1 MDRWCLLVLMGFVY
15 FSSQSRTHATDES
28 QCDKAD
34 WVESLDRAG
43 WSKCP
48 QTNTYLKGLWR
59 NDRKEGDER
68 VGRIEYGR
76 CCQASEEAFANQP
89 AVCNNANWRITLD
102 GSNVW
107 ALCPGGYFLNGLRK
121 SDGGN
126 LHNIEEG
133 QCCRPQNQLE
143 DDYDE
148 CYDEDV
154 GTSFDNGGWSECQRA
169 GYYMT
174 GIYKS
179 SCDEIYCIEKF
190 KCCRMKT
197 LTVETGTEVPSVS
210 NGCARLSLGEGNT
223 ENVIIP
229 QLSWIQT
236 PSVLEIEAGH
246 YRAFGRVIHLQYLQ
260 ERLTTQNGLNFD
272 ATRQTMDLVD
282 QMDILADTVY
292 IEGNVLLHGI
302 RNVKIYAREI
312 IASPGSRID
321 FSAPNWNQVYQL
333 RVVTGSDGEDGKHGT
348 SGPQVEIFC
357 DVINGALEVISNG
370 GDGHKGQDG
379 GNGAVAQ
386 DSHDRRPDKPASICY
401 EGWRDRR
408 SCNPYSGERGV
419 RGPTGGRGR
428 NAGQPG
434 NGGNA
439 GRINIRYRN
448 ITGTVQL
455 NSCPGSGAPAATN
468 GRGGMGGAGGA
479 GGKGRYC
486 RIQSTM
492 ISTSCMN
499 YGATDRAP
507 NGPRGHTGPSGSS
520 AIRGTMV

>member
-1 MDRWCLLVLMGFVY
+1 MPSSVFPSEFPSEFPSSEFLSEFPSSEFLSEFPSEFPSSEFPSSEFLSEFPSSEFLSE
-15 FSSQSRTHATDES
+15 FSSSEFPAEFPSSEFPISEFLSEVPTTDES

-197 LTVETGTEVPSVS
+197 LTVETG
-210 NGCARLSLGEGNT
+210 
-223 ENVIIP
+223 
-229 QLSWIQT
+229 
-236 PSVLEIEAGH
+236 H

-386 DSHDRRPDKPASICY
+386 DSHDRNEPNV
-401 EGWRDRR
+401 E
-408 SCNPYSGERGV
+408 
-419 RGPTGGRGR
+419 
-428 NAGQPG
+428 
-434 NGGNA
+434 
-439 GRINIRYRN
+439 
-448 ITGTVQL
+448 
-455 NSCPGSGAPAATN
+455 
-468 GRGGMGGAGGA
+468 
-479 GGKGRYC
+479 
-486 RIQSTM
+486 
-492 ISTSCMN
+492 TSS
-499 YGATDRAP
+499 DV
-507 NGPRGHTGPSGSS
+507 PRKSS
-520 AIRGTMV
+520 ANVLE